1 MSREEI
7 LKQIEDIEE
16 REFFLQMKDRW
27 SQEDYRLSDK
37 HHEEIRELK
46 KKLEELWVPLFFE
59 CVDLDVLR
67 LIQHLTSEGKSGN
80 IVLKKRKERNY
91 KNDK

>member
-37 HHEEIRELK
+37 HHEEIEMPYRLLLEDIRTIYLNPDFICIKLK
-46 KKLEELWVPLFFE
+46 FLILINYYRLFLE
-59 CVDLDVLR
+59 
-67 LIQHLTSEGKSGN
+67 QN
-80 IVLKKRKERNY
+80 
-91 KNDK
+91 

>member
-7 LKQIEDIEE
+7 LKQIEDIER

-27 SQEDYRLSDK
+27 SQEDYKLSDK

-46 KKLEELWVPLFFE
+46 KKLEEL
-59 CVDLDVLR
+59 
-67 LIQHLTSEGKSGN
+67 
-80 IVLKKRKERNY
+80 
-91 KNDK
+91 